1 MKYTNE
7 EFLNLLKEQ
16 RNDVEALEKYD
27 GMNKRIL
34 FKCKK
39 CGYEW
44 YSTPNH
50 IINSKRTCPNCTGTI
65 KTNERFVKELEKLNP
80 NIIPKEEYKKNS
92 EKILCKCKVC
102 GNEWKAT
109 PNNLLSRKSG
119 CPICATKK
127 VNENNTLTTEEFF
140 SKAKEKK
147 NINIEI
153 LEDEYK
159 GYKHKLNVQ
168 CNICGYKW
176 EILPS
181 NILNG
186 NGCPNCRISKLENGI
201 KNILNELKTNYIW
214 QVKKDKFKWLK
225 KQSLDFFLPEQ
236 NIIIECQGEQHF
248 NPIKHFGGTNR
259 FIDTIER
266 DRRKNN
272 LIKENGFKIVYVVDK
287 CFKKFINSN
296 MILEEIYKNDEIIWV
311 ETDNYGNVTKNGK
324 KILLEKFLTLLEYEE
339 GKRKE

>member
-1 MKYTNE
+1 M
-7 EFLNLLKEQ
+7 
-16 RNDVEALEKYD
+16 
-27 GMNKRIL
+27 
-34 FKCKK
+34 
-39 CGYEW
+39 
-44 YSTPNH
+44 
-50 IINSKRTCPNCTGTI
+50 
-65 KTNERFVKELEKLNP
+65 
-80 NIIPKEEYKKNS
+80 
-92 EKILCKCKVC
+92 
-102 GNEWKAT
+102 
-109 PNNLLSRKSG
+109 
-119 CPICATKK
+119 
-127 VNENNTLTTEEFF
+127 
-140 SKAKEKK
+140 
-147 NINIEI
+147 
-153 LEDEYK
+153 
-159 GYKHKLNVQ
+159 
-168 CNICGYKW
+168 
-176 EILPS
+176 PS

-311 ETDNYGNVTKNGK
+311 ETDNYGNITKNGK
-324 KILLEKFLTLLEYEE
+324 KILLEKFLTLLEYGED
-339 GKRKE
+339 KRKE